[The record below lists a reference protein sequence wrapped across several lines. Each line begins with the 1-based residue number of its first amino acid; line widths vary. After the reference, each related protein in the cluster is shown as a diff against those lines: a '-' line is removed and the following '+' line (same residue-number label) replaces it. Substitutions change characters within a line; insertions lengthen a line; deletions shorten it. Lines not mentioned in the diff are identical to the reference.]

1 LDFPVNTKDAR
12 MRHGAIYTVAHGRPS
27 GSAKRV
33 WFTFARR
40 GIICAAALG
49 IFQLFNPNPAAADFR
64 VCNNTANRIR
74 VAIGYKDASDWTTK
88 GWWNLGPNKCDA
100 LLTGKLTARYFY
112 VRAAEQNNGSEW
124 GGKAFLCTSP
134 GEFTIQGT
142 QQCSARGYDRS
153 GFTEVDTQDRPD
165 WTVQL
170 YPEKPN

>member
-1 LDFPVNTKDAR
+1 
-12 MRHGAIYTVAHGRPS
+12 MRHGAICTVAHIQPS
-27 GSAKRV
+27 DSAKRV
-33 WFTFARR
+33 RFTFARC
-40 GIICAAALG
+40 GITCAAALG
-49 IFQLFNPNPAAADFR
+49 IFQLFSPNPAAADFR
-64 VCNNTANRIR
+64 VCNNTANQIR

-88 GWWNLGPNKCDA
+88 GWWNLGPNKCDV